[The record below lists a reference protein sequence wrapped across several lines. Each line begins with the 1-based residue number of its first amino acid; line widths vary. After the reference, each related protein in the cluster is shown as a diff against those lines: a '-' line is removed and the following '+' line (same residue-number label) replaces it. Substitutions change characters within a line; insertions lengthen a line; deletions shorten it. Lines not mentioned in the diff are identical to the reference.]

1 MRKRKIN
8 IKEIIKEFE
17 LTICNEECDPIYRD
31 VQEPAIKRLGLELSG
46 QIENTRYSRNII
58 CWGTSESIFFTKKG
72 KEEAIN
78 ILARV
83 LKEEPPLVIL
93 SKGVRE
99 LPKKWILKVCNKYRI
114 PVFSTENS
122 STSSI
127 SASIGTY
134 LSEKYSEEV
143 QVHGCLV
150 LIGGVGVLIVGPSG
164 SGKSEATLELIQRGH
179 IFVSDDAVL
188 VKLVGNTY
196 YGKSPAITKNFLE
209 ARGIGLIDMKYT
221 YGVKSV
227 TDNCEIGLVVELV
240 SNQTEEAKNLDR
252 LGLSDLKFPILDGA
266 LPKIQIP
273 VKDGSS
279 AASLI
284 EAAVS
289 TFLARKDGIDV
300 LKQIQERGEKEH
312 EL

>member
-1 MRKRKIN
+1 MKKRKID
-8 IKEIIKEFE
+8 IREIIKEFD
-17 LTICNEECDPIYRD
+17 LKICNTECEPIYRY

-46 QIENTRYSRNII
+46 QTENSYYSRNII
-58 CWGTSESIFFTKKG
+58 CWGTSESIFFLKKG
-72 KEEAIN
+72 KEEALN
-78 ILARV
+78 ILDRV
-83 LKEEPPLVIL
+83 LKVQPPLVIL
-93 SKGVRE
+93 SKGVSE
-99 LPKKWILKVCNKYRI
+99 LPKKWILKICNKYKI
-114 PVFSTENS
+114 PVFVTEFS
-122 STSSI
+122 STSRI
-127 SASIGTY
+127 TASIGTY

-143 QVHGCLV
+143 QIHGCLV

-196 YGKSPAITKNFLE
+196 HGKSPAITKNFLE
-209 ARGIGLIDMKYT
+209 ARGIGLIDIKYT
-221 YGVKSV
+221 YGIKSV
-227 TDNCEIGLVVELV
+227 TDNCEIDLVVELV
-240 SNQTEEAKNLDR
+240 SNRTEEAKDLDR
-252 LGLSDLKFPILDGA
+252 LGLLNLKFPILDSA

-284 EAAVS
+284 ETAVS

-300 LKQIQERGEKEH
+300 LKEIQERGEKDNEV
-312 EL
+312 